1 MDDEGAVNRFA
12 EKAKEDDG
20 FWKCMDTLR
29 DKEELDYLWTTNQAK
44 WKKWE

>member
-12 EKAKEDDG
+12 EKAKEDGG

-44 WKKWE
+44 WKKWK